1 MKTVSEN
8 NRNILGQDKCLALRY
23 NVELNT
29 RIFQMSSIKG
39 TRKLLQTLQPS
50 GVDKENLVG
59 TGRFHET
66 NPDPKILKPQIK
78 TEIEVKSKEKK
89 SGLAKI
95 NPSLYNKL
103 IVEDLTS
110 TAGPSEKYWQVIAE
124 RRRKALE
131 EVLEQNR
138 KLHNLVL
145 TLEDENASCKKLLEQ
160 TTDLVN
166 TLKDVLNEDIKP
178 TEDVDDGNLSIG
190 SMQPNSNNDFSCSES
205 E

>member
-8 NRNILGQDKCLALRY
+8 NRNILGQDKM
-23 NVELNT
+23 T
-29 RIFQMSSIKG
+29 SIKG

-66 NPDPKILKPQIK
+66 NPDHKILKPQSK
-78 TEIEVKSKEKK
+78 TEVEVKSKEKK

-131 EVLEQNR
+131 DVLEQNR

-166 TLKDVLNEDIKP
+166 TLKDVLNEDNKP
-178 TEDVDDGNLSIG
+178 TSEDDVDDDNLSTG
-190 SMQPNSNNDFSCSES
+190 LMQPNSNNDFSCSES

>member
-8 NRNILGQDKCLALRY
+8 NRNILGQDK
-23 NVELNT
+23 
-29 RIFQMSSIKG
+29 MSSIKG

-78 TEIEVKSKEKK
+78 TEVEVKSKEKK

-178 TEDVDDGNLSIG
+178 TEDDVDDGNLSIG